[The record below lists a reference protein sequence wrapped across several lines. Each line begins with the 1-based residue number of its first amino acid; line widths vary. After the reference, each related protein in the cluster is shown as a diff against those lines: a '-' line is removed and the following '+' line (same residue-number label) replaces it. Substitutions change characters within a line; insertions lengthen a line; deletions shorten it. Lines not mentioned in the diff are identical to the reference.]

1 MVTRLDSGGEVAVH
15 IDDGGITMRV
25 AQTPPSPAM
34 ILRLTRRDA
43 TAICMDLHRAATR
56 EPNNES

>member
-1 MVTRLDSGGEVAVH
+1 MVTRLDNGGEVAVH
-15 IDDGGITMRV
+15 IDDGGITLRTMRE
-25 AQTPPSPAM
+25 PSSSM